1 MKMPDH
7 RVMALSTV
15 LVTIMLAGCDPRSEE
30 PTSENQSTT
39 RSFQAPRSALVSS
52 RASQDDSLYRQI
64 LETMQQENKALKR
77 QIQET
82 VEKYTELETLL
93 NEIKLER
100 DVAFKA
106 YIKVSESIESLET
119 DAGSKDR
126 RINELEQANEIQ
138 EQTIAQLNQQLSQ
151 VLLELNNS
159 SSDII
164 NDNTVIDPDR

>member
-7 RVMALSTV
+7 RVMALGTV
-15 LVTIMLAGCDPRSEE
+15 LVTIMLAGCDRRSEE
-30 PTSENQSTT
+30 PTPENQSTT
-39 RSFQAPRSALVSS
+39 RSFQAPRSAPVSS

-77 QIQET
+77 QIQDT

-106 YIKVSESIESLET
+106 YLKVSESITSLEI

-126 RINELEQANEIQ
+126 RIRELEQANETQ
-138 EQTIAQLNQQLSQ
+138 GETIAQLNEQLSQ
-151 VLLELNNS
+151 VLVELNNS
-159 SSDII
+159 SIENRNNI
-164 NDNTVIDPDR
+164 IDPNAF